1 MNLTKQALVDTITQ
15 ELGVG
20 GTPIS
25 KVQVEAV
32 LGRYAVIAVRALKA
46 GGELP
51 LPGIGKL
58 KGTIREARIGRN
70 PATGQPIDIP
80 AKRVVSLTVS
90 KVLKDTINED

>member
-32 LGRYAVIAVRALKA
+32 LGRYAVIAARALKA

-58 KGTIREARIGRN
+58 KGATRAARTGRN
-70 PATGQPIDIP
+70 PANGQPIDIP
-80 AKRVVSLTVS
+80 AKQVVKLTVS
-90 KVLKDTINED
+90 KVLEAAINED